1 VTVDVCIE
9 CEQDLE
15 HCHGTAIVHFDGSAD
30 CAEDTG
36 CHLIVEQHLF
46 AISCTEV
53 DCDCGD
59 VRPESMRPGTMRPE
73 TGRPETDR
81 GAA

>member
-1 VTVDVCIE
+1 MPEPFLIIE
-9 CEQDLE
+9 ACAECDQDLE
-15 HCHGTAIVHFDGSAD
+15 HCHGTAIVHCDGSAD

-46 AISCTEV
+46 AISCAEV
-53 DCDCGD
+53 DCDCGGT
-59 VRPESMRPGTMRPE
+59 RPGAGFPES
-73 TGRPETDR
+73 DR